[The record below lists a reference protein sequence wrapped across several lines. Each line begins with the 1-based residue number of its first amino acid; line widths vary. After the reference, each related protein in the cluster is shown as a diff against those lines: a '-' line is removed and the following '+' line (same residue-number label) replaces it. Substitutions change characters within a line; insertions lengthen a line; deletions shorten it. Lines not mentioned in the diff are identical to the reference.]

1 MKGSGKKLEKRDY
14 EIVEILG
21 RATPIE
27 DDRTR
32 FAKTVIRSLW
42 NDDGDVKDG
51 IDIRWVNAEGTR
63 SFGGIR
69 LSIAEAHRVT
79 DILLEN
85 GYGSNAAVEKAY
97 KKRISLTKEDTNG

>member
-1 MKGSGKKLEKRDY
+1 MKAGAKKKKPDY

-21 RATPIE
+21 RATPME
-27 DDRTR
+27 DCKTQ
-32 FAKTVIRSLW
+32 FAKTVIKSLW
-42 NDDGDVKDG
+42 HDNGEAKDG
-51 IDIRWVNAEGTR
+51 IDIRWVDPMGTR

-85 GYGSNAAVEKAY
+85 GYGSKEAITKAY
-97 KKRISLTKEDTNG
+97 QRRTALYKEGNDG